1 MQPFALTKIAIA
13 LSIRNSAE
21 LDEDSFN
28 TDTDGLELNRQTIT
42 GEYDDLFKALI
53 VNKNGSDLSEEEYF
67 PKYLKAHLD
76 RGAKLL
82 YAEYKYS
89 GSNFYNHLANY
100 DFVIYDRGVWIVIFI
115 VCPAPTALV
124 PFITFLYAFVEPADT
139 IAHSAEVV
147 ILQIF
152 DIAFTCISV

>member
-42 GEYDDLFKALI
+42 GEYYDLFKALI

-67 PKYLKAHLD
+67 PKF
-76 RGAKLL
+76 
-82 YAEYKYS
+82 S
-89 GSNFYNHLANY
+89 
-100 DFVIYDRGVWIVIFI
+100 
-115 VCPAPTALV
+115 
-124 PFITFLYAFVEPADT
+124 
-139 IAHSAEVV
+139 
-147 ILQIF
+147 LQL
-152 DIAFTCISV
+152 

>member
-13 LSIRNSAE
+13 LYIRNSAE

-67 PKYLKAHLD
+67 PKF
-76 RGAKLL
+76 
-82 YAEYKYS
+82 S
-89 GSNFYNHLANY
+89 
-100 DFVIYDRGVWIVIFI
+100 
-115 VCPAPTALV
+115 
-124 PFITFLYAFVEPADT
+124 
-139 IAHSAEVV
+139 
-147 ILQIF
+147 LQL
-152 DIAFTCISV
+152 